1 MNNSYHV
8 KLVKALR
15 YLNRHVALFLVATL
29 LLSTVMVADEM
40 SFIGNYIFTGYA
52 DETSGD
58 VYNTQNEKEMKYSYS
73 TDEIE
78 QSCQGI
84 VPLGFV
90 TVTFVPNAAGA
101 TIPSVH
107 STRTVMAGETIGA
120 NMPPSELV
128 QRTGFMLFAWNI
140 EPDGSGAWFTGDSPV
155 DQDINVYAIWGVEVA
170 FAGNGAALPVGDP
183 PNSNDPA
190 DFSPRVVREGFSF
203 DNTDGIIWPNDPIHP
218 GFIFQ
223 GWLNSVSPGGLATNA
238 TIFEQNA
245 VLTAQ
250 WGPRPT
256 HTLTFD
262 LSGRGSFAAGHVG
275 ARDIR
280 EGATFAQSHL
290 GPFWLNR
297 NPSGVPNADPILNP
311 NNIPRAFSYPRDY
324 AGHGYFNANSIT
336 LHSWR
341 VGPGGTGVM
350 AFPDWNTQTFSP
362 LDQEPHF
369 ITDASRT
376 VYANWVYRVYFN
388 ANFPEGDSRWALRDI
403 PAGTVD
409 GTIATSAVSQAPGQA
424 APIPQQTMPPG
435 NPTREGFMFGGWFTQ
450 AFPPGDAPPTG
461 AIEFTIDCVIN
472 HSRTVFAF
480 WIPNPDVTIIF
491 NLEGGTW
498 PVAPWTAN
506 QTRVIPIDSSISI
519 AHGFGTPGVTPTSSM
534 PHIPTKSGYVFMG
547 WYRDL
552 STPSTRF
559 YAQTI
564 VNSAIVTD
572 NQVNVYA
579 RWVPAITITLNFDGA
594 TTPATPTQ
602 VRLVPLGY
610 SLREAALLWQNTR
623 NNALVG
629 NGAAHGPV
637 LTLPTYNRPNCMGL
651 RESSGLWP
659 RWAPQWQGVFSTIH
673 GGNGVRFGWNT
684 VIDQAWVDA
693 HGTSSNTATVYAI
706 WAPIITFN
714 NNHESRVSPSI
725 SANQTVER
733 QLLCGQSFA
742 TNNASNFHI
751 DDIRWFDAGPPT
763 WLVANNPPFVSTIW
777 PTLAN
782 WPQLEL
788 DNYAFRGWN
797 TESDGSG
804 DWYYVDSNIIH
815 NRTLYAIWVI
825 GLSFDPNGAV
835 PGIVDQDDTIREL
848 PGVPHPPLGANW
860 PPDPV
865 WNLPGGGQAS
875 FLGWNTRPDGSGI
888 WYDED
893 APITQSRNLFAI
905 WSSGVLFHPNGGLIN
920 GLPTPFAVD
929 IPAGTDNL
937 ISIFGNVPTPTHTL
951 GLRFRH
957 WNTQQ
962 TLTNVIGV
970 PGEIV
975 TENTQVT
982 GPAVYYAQW
991 DVPITFDPGVGVNN
1005 ELGAIPG
1012 YAAGESTIRFTPY
1025 SGSFNTV
1032 FPALLP
1038 AIVDGTMISNPT
1050 LADHIFLGWRYYGQA
1065 DNTPNLTSDEVR
1077 ARNHN
1082 VPTMYIAQ
1090 WVREWTVTFDLNSG
1104 VYAGNN
1110 DLLVQ
1115 IVHHGN
1121 DAQMLS
1127 ENPTRAG
1134 FAFTG
1139 WSPVVNIT
1147 NVTEDRTFVAQW
1159 VELRTVTFDLNSGAY
1174 AGNNDLLVQIVHHG
1188 NDAQM
1193 LSENPTRAGFAFT
1206 GWAPA
1211 VNLTNVTEDRTFVAQ
1226 WVELYH
1232 TVRFL
1237 WNYTGAPNSGV
1248 FQEVQIRDGQQLSAP
1263 IPAPQRTGFTF
1274 NGWFTTSAGETPF
1287 DFAVLITGDT
1297 LIYASWTAVQ
1307 PPPQQPPIQP
1317 PWQPPLQPPT
1327 QIQSEDPVEPPEEE
1341 EIEIDNDNDNESL
1354 IPIDPTP
1361 VIHTHYAY
1369 MIGFEDGT
1377 VRPQANI
1384 TRAEATT
1391 IFFRLI
1397 SDTHRNGIWSRSN
1410 SFSDVALTGWYNTAI
1425 STMDNGGLVAGY
1437 PDASFRPNQ
1446 SITRAELTALVV
1458 RFMGYGH
1465 LTNVQGNTFSDAEG
1479 HWAQDAITVASRRGW
1494 VNGFEDGTFRPDQ
1507 PITRAET
1514 AALVNRML
1522 GRLPEDHTDL
1532 LDDMVTW
1539 PDSMNV
1545 NAWYYLYI
1553 QEATNSHY
1561 HVMKADGIHE
1571 TWTQL
1576 IAPRDWRSL
1585 ELPN

>member
-1 MNNSYHV
+1 M
-8 KLVKALR
+8 
-15 YLNRHVALFLVATL
+15 
-29 LLSTVMVADEM
+29 
-40 SFIGNYIFTGYA
+40 
-52 DETSGD
+52 
-58 VYNTQNEKEMKYSYS
+58 
-73 TDEIE
+73 
-78 QSCQGI
+78 
-84 VPLGFV
+84 
-90 TVTFVPNAAGA
+90 
-101 TIPSVH
+101 
-107 STRTVMAGETIGA
+107 
-120 NMPPSELV
+120 
-128 QRTGFMLFAWNI
+128 
-140 EPDGSGAWFTGDSPV
+140 
-155 DQDINVYAIWGVEVA
+155 
-170 FAGNGAALPVGDP
+170 
-183 PNSNDPA
+183 
-190 DFSPRVVREGFSF
+190 
-203 DNTDGIIWPNDPIHP
+203 
-218 GFIFQ
+218 
-223 GWLNSVSPGGLATNA
+223 
-238 TIFEQNA
+238 
-245 VLTAQ
+245 
-250 WGPRPT
+250 
-256 HTLTFD
+256 
-262 LSGRGSFAAGHVG
+262 
-275 ARDIR
+275 R
-280 EGATFAQSHL
+280 EGATFAQSHV

-297 NPSGVPNADPILNP
+297 NPPGVANADPILNP
-311 NNIPRAFSYPRDY
+311 NSIPRAFSYPRDY
-324 AGHGYFNANSIT
+324 PGSGHGLSNSNSMT

-350 AFPDWNTQTFSP
+350 AFPDWNTQTFPS
-362 LDQEPHF
+362 LDQEPPF

-388 ANFPEGDSRWALRDI
+388 ANFPEGNSRWNFRDI
-403 PAGTVD
+403 PAGTVG

-424 APIPQQTMPPG
+424 APVPQQTMPLG
-435 NPTREGFMFGGWFTQ
+435 NPTREGFLFGGWFTQ
-450 AFPPGDAPPTG
+450 AFPPGDVPPSG
-461 AIEFTIDCVIN
+461 AVEFTIDCVVN

-491 NLEGGTW
+491 NLGGGTW
-498 PVAPWTAN
+498 PVAPWTNN

-519 AHGFGTPGVTPTSSM
+519 AHGFGAPGVTTTSSM
-534 PHIPTKSGYVFMG
+534 PHIPTRSGYVFMG

-552 STPSTRF
+552 GDPSTRF

-564 VNSAIVTD
+564 VNNAIVTD
-572 NQVNVYA
+572 NQVNVHA
-579 RWVPAITITLNFDGA
+579 RWVPAITITLDFDGA
-594 TTPATPTQ
+594 TAPATPTQ

-623 NNALVG
+623 NNAQVG
-629 NGAAHGPV
+629 NLAAHGPV

-651 RESSGLWP
+651 RESSGHWP

-684 VIDQAWVDA
+684 VIDQAWLDA

-742 TNNASNFHI
+742 TNNVSNFHI
-751 DDIRWFDAGPPT
+751 DDIRWFDAGPPS
-763 WLVANNPPFVSTIW
+763 WLVFGNPPFVSTIW

-835 PGIVDQDDTIREL
+835 PGILDPNDMIREL
-848 PGVPHPPLGANW
+848 PGVPHPSLGANW

-920 GLPTPFAVD
+920 GLPIPLEVD
-929 IPAGTDNL
+929 IPAGMDTL
-937 ISIFGNVPTPTHTL
+937 ISVFGNVPTPTHTL

-962 TLTNVIGV
+962 TLANVISV
-970 PGEIV
+970 PGEVV
-975 TENTQVT
+975 TANTQVT

-1005 ELGAIPG
+1005 ELGTIPG
-1012 YAAGESTIRFTPY
+1012 YAAGENTIRYTPY
-1025 SGSFNTV
+1025 SGSFNNV
-1032 FPALLP
+1032 FPAPLP
-1038 AIVDGTMISNPT
+1038 AIVDGTMISDPT

-1065 DNTPNLTSDEVR
+1065 DNTPNLTSDQVR
-1077 ARNHN
+1077 ARNHT
-1082 VPTMYIAQ
+1082 VPTRYIAQ
-1090 WVREWTVTFDLNSG
+1090 WTREWTVTFDLAG
-1104 VYAGNN
+1104 GDYAGDN

-1115 IVHHGN
+1115 IVHHGD
-1121 DAQMLS
+1121 DAVNLTAD
-1127 ENPTRAG
+1127 PTRENYR
-1134 FAFTG
+1134 FLG
-1139 WSPVVNIT
+1139 WEPVVDVT
-1147 NVTEDRTFVAQW
+1147 NVTNDRTFVAQW
-1159 VELRTVTFDLNSGAY
+1159 VRRWTVTFDLAGGVY
-1174 AGNNDLLVQIVHHG
+1174 GGNNNLLVQVVDEG
-1188 NDAQM
+1188 DD
-1193 LSENPTRAGFAFT
+1193 
-1206 GWAPA
+1206 A
-1211 VNLTNVTEDRTFVAQ
+1211 VNLTADPTRENYRFLGWEPVVDVTNVTNDRTFVAQ
-1226 WVELYH
+1226 WARVWTVTFDLAGGAYAGDDDLLVQFIRNGHNAQGLTENPTRENYDFLGWEPEVDLLNVTEHRTFAAQWARVWTVTFDLAGGDYAGDDDLLVQFIRNGHNAQGLTENPTRENYDFLGWEPEVDLLNVTEHRAFVAQWAELYH

-1237 WNYTGAPNSGV
+1237 WNHTGAPDGGV

-1263 IPAPQRTGFTF
+1263 MPAPQRTGFTF
-1274 NGWFTTSAGETPF
+1274 DGWFTTATGETPF
-1287 DFAVLITGDT
+1287 DFAGLITGDAV
-1297 LIYASWTAVQ
+1297 IYARWTAVQ
-1307 PPPQQPPIQP
+1307 QPPLEPPPLQP
-1317 PWQPPLQPPT
+1317 PWQPPLPPPT
-1327 QIQSEDPVEPPEEE
+1327 QTQPEDPVEPPEEE
-1341 EIEIDNDNDNESL
+1341 EIDNDNDNEAL

-1397 SDTHRNGIWSRSN
+1397 SDTHRSGIWSRSN
-1410 SFSDVALTGWYNTAI
+1410 SFSDVDLQSWYNTAI
-1425 STMDNGGLVAGY
+1425 STMDNGGFVAGY
-1437 PDASFRPNQ
+1437 PDGSFRPNQ
-1446 SITRAELTALVV
+1446 SITRAEMTALVV

-1465 LTNVQGNTFSDAEG
+1465 LTNVQGGTFSDVEG
-1479 HWAQDAITVASRRGW
+1479 HWAQDAINIANMRGW
-1494 VNGFEDGTFRPDQ
+1494 VTGFGDGTFRPDQ
-1507 PITRAET
+1507 PITRAEA

-1522 GRLPEDHTDL
+1522 GRLPEDSNDL
-1532 LDDMVTW
+1532 LAGMLTW
-1539 PDSMNV
+1539 PDNMNV